1 MKMYFKT
8 AFCALMPF
16 AIGLGFCYLLGS
28 FIEVAFNTELWT
40 REMRLSTVGGG
51 IGLGVALY
59 FRLWVE
65 GLV

>member
-1 MKMYFKT
+1 MKRYFKT
-8 AFCALMPF
+8 MLCALMPF
-16 AIGLGFCYLLGS
+16 ALGLVFCYLLGS

-40 REMRLSTVGGG
+40 REMRLSTVAGGM
-51 IGLGVALY
+51 GLGVALY